1 MLEEDEKMPHNMRLR
16 PRTPARKGSQYGA
29 KIRTRAGASTGKWSR
44 RVIITT
50 AVVLL
55 VLIVRATYAYFTHT
69 EPSTTADGGNDSYYT
84 GRTLQSTGSN
94 STGHHGAAWERC
106 DFEKANHRYV
116 FLIPYIF
123 LILSLFIGVA
133 IICDD
138 FFVPSLEAISEK
150 LDLSEDVAGATFMAA
165 GSSAPELFTS
175 VAGVSVQS
183 DVGIGTIVG

>member
-69 EPSTTADGGNDSYYT
+69 EPSTTA
-84 GRTLQSTGSN
+84 
-94 STGHHGAAWERC
+94 
-106 DFEKANHRYV
+106 
-116 FLIPYIF
+116 
-123 LILSLFIGVA
+123 
-133 IICDD
+133 
-138 FFVPSLEAISEK
+138 
-150 LDLSEDVAGATFMAA
+150 
-165 GSSAPELFTS
+165 
-175 VAGVSVQS
+175 
-183 DVGIGTIVG
+183 GT